1 MSIIDD
7 LAEKHILAALEK
19 GELDN
24 LPGAGKPLAIDD
36 DSHVP
41 AHLRAAYR
49 ILKNAGC
56 LPPELEQRK
65 QALELV
71 DLLESV
77 EEDSE
82 VFTIKARELQTLE
95 LKMQLAGIN
104 TNFLKSNYKTAINQ
118 AFNKKIK

>member
-1 MSIIDD
+1 MSIIDE

-24 LPGAGKPLAIDD
+24 LPGAGKPLVIDD

-41 AHLRAAYR
+41 VHLRAAYR

-65 QALELV
+65 QAL
-71 DLLESV
+71 

-118 AFNKKIK
+118 ALNKKTK

>member
-7 LAEKHILAALEK
+7 WAEKHILQAIAK

-24 LPGAGKPLAIDD
+24 LPNAGKPLEIDD

-41 AHLRAAYR
+41 AHLKAAYR
-49 ILKNAGC
+49 ILKNAGY
-56 LPPELEQRK
+56 LPPELEDRK
-65 QALELV
+65 RALELV

-77 EEDSE
+77 EEDSTE
-82 VFTIKARELQTLE
+82 FILKARELEKLE

-104 TNFLKSNYKTAINQ
+104 THFLQSKYKTTIA
-118 AFNKKIK
+118 KIFKAVK